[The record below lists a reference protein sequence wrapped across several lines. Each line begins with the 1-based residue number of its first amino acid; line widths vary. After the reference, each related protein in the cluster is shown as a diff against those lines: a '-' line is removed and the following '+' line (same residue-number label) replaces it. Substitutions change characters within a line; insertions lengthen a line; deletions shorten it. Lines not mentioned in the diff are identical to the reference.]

1 MLISGQSGP
10 SEPHIDASIFYK
22 KTTTNLGTFGTIW
35 TSYMA
40 LYIFKKL
47 VCISGPLG
55 PHIYISLDLIKKLK
69 QFLGPARP
77 YIYDY
82 LFFKNTCLNIGT
94 LRTSYMS
101 LYILLKN

>member
-22 KTTTNLGTFGTIW
+22 KTTPNLGTFGTIW
-35 TSYMA
+35 TSDMA

-55 PHIYISLDLIKKLK
+55 PHIYI
-69 QFLGPARP
+69 
-77 YIYDY
+77 YI
-82 LFFKNTCLNIGT
+82 F
-94 LRTSYMS
+94 RSY
-101 LYILLKN
+101 